1 MREARGEGDRPQG
14 GGEADRLPF
23 LLLIF
28 AQAAHSV
35 EEYAFRLYDRFAP
48 ARFVSEL
55 FGVERPAGFAVANTL
70 LVLFGLWC
78 WSARVRPQRPGARGL
93 AWFWAL
99 LELANGTIHVG
110 LALAAGGYFPGLAT
124 APLLLGSGAWLIFR
138 LQRPPAP
145 MP

>member
-1 MREARGEGDRPQG
+1 MTGSTNTLRT
-14 GGEADRLPF
+14 PF
-23 LLLIF
+23 LLLIL

-35 EEYAFRLYDRFAP
+35 EEHAFRLYDLIGP

-55 FGVERPAGFAVANTL
+55 FGVARPTGFAIGNTL

-78 WSARVRPQRPGARGL
+78 WLARVRLQRPGARGL

-99 LELANGTIHVG
+99 LELANGTAHVG
-110 LALAAGGYFPGLAT
+110 LAIAAGGYFPGVAT
-124 APLLLGSGAWLIFR
+124 APLLLGFGAWLVLR
-138 LQRPPAP
+138 LQDRPSPSA